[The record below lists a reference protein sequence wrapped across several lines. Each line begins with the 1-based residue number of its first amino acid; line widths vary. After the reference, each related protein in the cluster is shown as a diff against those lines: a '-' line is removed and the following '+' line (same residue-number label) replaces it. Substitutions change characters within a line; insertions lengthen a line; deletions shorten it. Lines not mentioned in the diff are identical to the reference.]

1 MKNFLPL
8 FVLIVLFLNHAVVYS
23 QSQSEDRSNIVEL
36 MKRKEVK
43 GIYLFN
49 SNVEIDTFFRNCKKI
64 GVNCI
69 STNDFFYKNKQ
80 FVEKA
85 KQNGI
90 NVILNFPVYFDQE
103 YLEKNP
109 EYYCIDSEGKK
120 AMRGWLH
127 FACPSQSDFFEYQ
140 KNKLKDWLEFVN
152 PQMVSFDFL
161 RFFVFWEKVYPHA
174 KHKDIV
180 DGCYCDKCISD
191 FQKYTNLNVEIK
203 SAEWI
208 KDNFLQEWADWK
220 CNVIEQ
226 RLSELVTIVKQHDE
240 NILIGLKIL
249 PWSENDFNGAIRSIA
264 GQDAEMLSKYV
275 DVFIPMTYSH
285 MLKRKPS
292 WINDITSEIH
302 DRTGKQVIASIQIKK
317 TYLEEK
323 ISDTEFIDMI
333 KFGKMPP
340 VSGTILFHYDY
351 ILNVD
356 KKNLGL

>member
-1 MKNFLPL
+1 MKNFSPL
-8 FVLIVLFLNHAVVYS
+8 FVLIVLFLNHAVLYS

-43 GIYLFN
+43 GIYVFN
-49 SNVEIDTFFRNCKKI
+49 PNIEIDTFFRNCKKI

-69 STNDFFYKNKQ
+69 STNDFFYKKKQ
-80 FVEKA
+80 FVEIA

-90 NVILNFPVYFDQE
+90 NIFLNFPVYFDQE
-103 YLEKNP
+103 YLEKHP
-109 EYYCIDSEGKK
+109 EYYCIDSEGKR
-120 AMRGWLH
+120 AIQGWLH

-161 RFFVFWEKVYPHA
+161 RFFVFWEKVYPNA
-174 KHKDIV
+174 KYEDIV
-180 DGCYCDKCISD
+180 DGCYCDKCIND
-191 FQKYTNLNVEIK
+191 FQKHTNLNVEIK
-203 SAEWI
+203 YAKWI
-208 KDNFLQEWADWK
+208 KDNLLKEWADWK

-226 RLSELVTIVKQHDE
+226 RLSELVAIVKHYDE

-302 DRTGKQVIASIQIKK
+302 IKTKKQVLANIQIEK
-317 TYLEEK
+317 TYLKEDVLEE
-323 ISDTEFIDMI
+323 EFLDMM
-333 KFGKMPP
+333 KYGNMPP
-340 VSGTILFHYDY
+340 SNGVILFHYDY
-351 ILNVD
+351 ILNTT
-356 KKNLGL
+356 KKCLKP